1 MIQRPRTTSEQIP
14 KTSSEVRY
22 RPSEPQVSVDSR
34 DPLWQE
40 LGCLDDVEAD
50 MDRSDYDSEDDVD
63 FDAA

>member
-1 MIQRPRTTSEQIP
+1 MMIQRPKMTSEQIP

-34 DPLWQE
+34 DPLGQE
-40 LGCLDDVEAD
+40 LGCLDDVEA
-50 MDRSDYDSEDDVD
+50 DRSDYDSEDDVD